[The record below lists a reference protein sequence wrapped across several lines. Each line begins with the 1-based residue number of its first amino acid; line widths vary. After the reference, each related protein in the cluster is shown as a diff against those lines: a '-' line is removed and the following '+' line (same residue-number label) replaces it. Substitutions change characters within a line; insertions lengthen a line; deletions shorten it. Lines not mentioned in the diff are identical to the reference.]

1 MSGESPREK
10 KFAVPKCRS
19 GVGRL
24 YETRDAGNAGS
35 ATAATARQASKQQLA
50 G

>member
-1 MSGESPREK
+1 MSGASPREK
-10 KFAVPKCRS
+10 KFAVPKCRT
-19 GVGRL
+19 GVGGL

-35 ATAATARQASKQQLA
+35 AAAATRQAFKQQLA